1 MKFLWAQWSKSKKG
15 NSSRLERLLHQRRNV
30 LFSRFTLIGLLVTL
44 AHTAQDVIQRHVEG
58 ASLDA
63 FFALVILSA
72 YLLNKAGKHTAGK
85 ILALAFVNVG
95 LALYCS
101 IVPKHNGVFLFYF
114 PLVGLSYVVFDY
126 QQRLIGLFF
135 VGLSAVFLAGLIITD
150 FKLLGDVSIP
160 ASPERSS
167 FLISLTSSSLILSLC
182 INFMMKYNN
191 EAERHLMKLA
201 EEIREKNIHLE
212 KTNSELDRFVYSAS
226 HDLRAPLLSILGI
239 VNISRYENPSPKVA
253 DYLTLIDSQVL
264 KLDRF
269 IKDIINYSH
278 NARTEVVEQPV
289 DFDHVL
295 EGVRENLSFMEGAEK
310 IKWEKEIDGEFEWRT
325 DKYRIGTVLN
335 NLLSNAIKYHN
346 YSRDDRWIKIVV
358 RKDCSACCITIR
370 DNGVGIPPEH
380 HNKVFDMF
388 YRAHDHSNGS
398 GLGLYIV
405 KEIVAKMNGTIQLQS
420 QPGHGSTFTITLPVL
435 AA

>member
-1 MKFLWAQWSKSKKG
+1 V
-15 NSSRLERLLHQRRNV
+15 ERSLHERRNV
-30 LFSRFTLIGLLVTL
+30 LFSRFTLIAFFVAL
-44 AHTAQDVIQRHVEG
+44 AHMTQDAMQGHAES

-63 FFALVILSA
+63 LFGLVILA
-72 YLLNKAGKHTAGK
+72 AHLTNKAGKHTAGK
-85 ILALAFVNVG
+85 ILLLTFLNVG
-95 LALYCS
+95 LAAYCS
-101 IVPKHNGVFLFYF
+101 IVPKHHGVFLFYF
-114 PLVGLSYVVFDY
+114 PLIGLSYVVFDY
-126 QQRLIGLFF
+126 RQRTTGFFF
-135 VGLSAVFLAGLIITD
+135 VGLSAVFLAGLVMTD
-150 FKLLGDVSIP
+150 FKLLGDISIP
-160 ASPERSS
+160 AGPERSS
-167 FLISLTSSSLILSLC
+167 FLITLISSSLILTLC
-182 INFMMKYNN
+182 ISSMMKYDN

-239 VNISRYENPSPKVA
+239 VNVSRYENPSQKVA
-253 DYLTLIDSQVL
+253 DYLTMIDSQVL

-289 DFDHVL
+289 DFVHVL

-310 IKWEKEIDGEFEWRT
+310 IKWEKEIDEEFQWKT
-325 DKYRIGTVLN
+325 DRYRIGTVLN

-346 YSRDDRWIKIVV
+346 YSRDDRWIKIAV
-358 RKDCSACCITIR
+358 RKNCSSCCITIR
-370 DNGVGIPPEH
+370 DNGVGISPEH

-388 YRAHDHSNGS
+388 YRAHDHSTGS

-405 KEIVAKMNGTIQLQS
+405 KEIVTKMNGTIQLQS
-420 QPGHGSTFTITLPVL
+420 QPGQGSTFTITLPVL